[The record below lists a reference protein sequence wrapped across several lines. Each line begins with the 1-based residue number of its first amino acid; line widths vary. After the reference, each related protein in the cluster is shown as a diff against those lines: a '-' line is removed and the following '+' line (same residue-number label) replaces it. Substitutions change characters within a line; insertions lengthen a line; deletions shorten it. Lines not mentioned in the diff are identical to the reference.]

1 MNGLDESDL
10 DKVRQIIK
18 ASGELIFAQRSGSW
32 SFNLSLPTS
41 DKDYFG
47 VFVAPDPLHIP
58 TQSFDHTV
66 PGSDDDWVVYE
77 LGKYV
82 ELVLKGNPKV
92 VEPLFATHYTFT
104 TPTWD
109 RVAAFLRPLV
119 INRTTV
125 AQYTSFA
132 SFEMKDALG
141 KKVKAEAAIRKAF
154 ASKNGSSAD
163 SKAQGKSNDAQSD
176 PEELTKELAAITL
189 ATHGK
194 PFYHGLRLARE
205 SLRIQ
210 KGLAPKVWMDG
221 EDREELMAI
230 RTGKCTKTFEEIAD
244 QVKRE
249 IDLARAYTPSASS
262 SEASGDASTSANAS
276 TETPSNTPI
285 PDSIDPKVVGQWLVD
300 FRMPMLLEIAK
311 KESRKFASG
320 STSTASNPSSSASD
334 PSSQAAPSADFQ
346 AVIDRSRTLLT
357 SHGFSNAH
365 ILYVAPIGSEIL
377 RRLSSPGASTMDVAA
392 DYLVVYRLPVA
403 TVLNTTVDVPK
414 VIYERPNAK
423 SGQGIWAVEVVEARD
438 GFSRHHALFESA
450 VLLKHES
457 QRFSNPIVWEDA
469 AWAPFGELLA
479 GALAKREVP
488 SFGLLSHYLGVVT
501 GLLRSTETWKTGGD
515 SKAGKKS
522 TGDEEPEIKN
532 LAEFSDAGVLNAK
545 MKSLYLSQR
554 LLAQADLLLSRQGGD
569 SPALLSAE
577 DCSQLLRMRN
587 VEAPLERAGAPSS
600 AVISRTAVT
609 TEGEAEGLRE
619 RLLETITALQTKL
632 KAAKLP
638 ATFSKEL
645 KKALENEI
653 RQARFDTM

>member
-1 MNGLDESDL
+1 MDGLDESDL

-18 ASGELIFAQRSGSW
+18 TSGELIFAQRSGSW
-32 SFNLSLPTS
+32 SFNLSLPSS

-47 VFVAPDPLHIP
+47 VFIAPDPLHIP

-104 TPTWD
+104 TPTWE
-109 RVAAFLRPLV
+109 RVASFLRPLV

-141 KKVKAEAAIRKAF
+141 KKVKAEAAIRKAY
-154 ASKNGSSAD
+154 ASKNGSSSA
-163 SKAQGKSNDAQSD
+163 SKSQDKSTEPHSD
-176 PEELTKELAAITL
+176 PEDLAKELATITL

-210 KGLAPKVWMDG
+210 KGLPPKVWMDG

-230 RTGKCTKTFEEIAD
+230 RTGKCTKSFEEIAE

-249 IDLARAYTPSASS
+249 IDVARAWVPTSTSSDASADATSSAS
-262 SEASGDASTSANAS
+262 ASTNSS
-276 TETPSNTPI
+276 GETPSSTPI

-311 KESRKFASG
+311 KESRKLNSG
-320 STSTASNPSSSASD
+320 SDSSASTST
-334 PSSQAAPSADFQ
+334 SQSAPSADFQ
-346 AVIDRSRTLLT
+346 AIIDRTHALLA
-357 SHGFSNAH
+357 SHGFSDAH
-365 ILYVAPIGSEIL
+365 MLYIAPIGSEVL
-377 RRLSSPGASTMDVAA
+377 KRLASPSTSTMDISA
-392 DYLVVYRLPVA
+392 DFLVVYRLPVA
-403 TVLNTTVDVPK
+403 TVLNTTIDVPK

-423 SGQGIWAVEVVEARD
+423 SGQGIWAVEIIEARD
-438 GFSRHHALFESA
+438 GFSRHHALFEAA
-450 VLLKHES
+450 VLLKHEEK
-457 QRFSNPIVWEDA
+457 RFANPIIWEDA
-469 AWAPFGELLA
+469 AWTPFGAILA
-479 GALAKREVP
+479 GALLKREVP

-501 GLLRSTETWKTGGD
+501 GLLRSTETWKTGND
-515 SKAGKKS
+515 AKDGKKS
-522 TGDEEPEIKN
+522 TADDEPEIN
-532 LAEFSDAGVLNAK
+532 DLAEFSAGDVLHAK
-545 MKSLYLSQR
+545 LKSLYLSQR
-554 LLAQADLLLSRQGGD
+554 LLAQADLLLSRQRGD
-569 SPALLSAE
+569 SPALMSAE
-577 DCSQLLRMRN
+577 DCSHLLRMRN
-587 VEAPLERAGAPSS
+587 TEAPIEQIGAPSS
-600 AVISRTAVT
+600 SIISLDPVKS
-609 TEGEAEGLRE
+609 EAEAEIVRQK
-619 RLLETITALQTKL
+619 LLETITVLQARL
-632 KAAKLP
+632 KANKLT